1 MQTIPE
7 KLVEETWKEF
17 AGFSP
22 MRIQKETTKVNK
34 NQPNLLAFMVEFTQ
48 DLDQEVKGLAIYM
61 FYVVCRMF
69 QKSSKKSLKRISPE
83 EVINCYEK
91 TERFIESLE
100 GAHERFLERI
110 AETQLSGQPY
120 VMKYVVEAL
129 MEAPEE
135 EDPVALSEE
144 DTGYLF
150 LLLKTVVDLLDK
162 TMKSSLKKSSRYVK
176 SDH

>member
-1 MQTIPE
+1 MNPISQE
-7 KLVEETWKEF
+7 LVDETWQAF

-22 MRIQKETTKVNK
+22 ARARKETIKVNK
-34 NQPNLLAFMVEFTQ
+34 NQPNLLAFMMEFTR
-48 DLDQEVKGLAIYM
+48 DLDQEVQELAIYM

-83 EVINCYEK
+83 EIINCYEK

-100 GAHERFLERI
+100 GTHERFFERI
-110 AETQLSGQPY
+110 AKVQLSEQPY

-135 EDPVALSEE
+135 EDPVILTK
-144 DTGYLF
+144 DDVGYLF
-150 LLLKTVVDLLDK
+150 LLFKTVVDLLDK
-162 TMKSSLKKSSRYVK
+162 TTSSSLKKSSR
-176 SDH
+176 